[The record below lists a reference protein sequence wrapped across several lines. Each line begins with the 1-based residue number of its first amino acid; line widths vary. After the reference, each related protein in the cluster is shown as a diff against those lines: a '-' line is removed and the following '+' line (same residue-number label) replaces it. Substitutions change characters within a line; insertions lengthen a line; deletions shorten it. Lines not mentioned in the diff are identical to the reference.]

1 VTQVFAALALALVVL
16 GVSGQPGLSQ
26 PSVKQAS
33 VTQAMES
40 LPRAAPKFDEALD
53 ARVFAAALAF
63 TAPRTLD
70 AVTPATLTLWGLG
83 GIEALDPTM
92 TVAARGG
99 FVNLIDDGR
108 VVAAHRAPPAGDT
121 AAWGRLAAAMNG
133 EAFAF
138 SSRLRE
144 AGGPAAVQSFFDE
157 MFNHLDPYSRY
168 VPPAPAELARD
179 RLSVDAGVGISLV
192 RQKVGQKS
200 GQKTELIVSG
210 VAPGGP
216 AAEAGVRVGDRL
228 LSVDGIALRRRS
240 LNDVQALLT
249 GQEGDARKLKV
260 RGLDGILRVLPV
272 NLAYVPPETV
282 FTTRADGLLVL
293 RVSEFDG
300 NTAERLSQAIEAGMA
315 EKPAPAAMV
324 IDLRGNR
331 GGLLR
336 QAVTAVALFA
346 EQGIIASTAGR
357 DPQATHDWRI
367 DGGGDL
373 THNIMLLVLV
383 DGRTASAAEIMAA
396 GLADLGRAVVIGSS
410 TLGKGLVQ
418 TITTL
423 PDGGELYV
431 TWSRVLAPRLWPI
444 QMLGVMPQICTSRG
458 DAALHHELDDLADGH
473 NDMEKAVEMTR
484 AARPPLASAEALALR
499 QPCPAAGAS
508 DLDMEAAQFLA
519 KHPPAYQAALIR

>member
-1 VTQVFAALALALVVL
+1 
-16 GVSGQPGLSQ
+16 
-26 PSVKQAS
+26 
-33 VTQAMES
+33 METV
-40 LPRAAPKFDEALD
+40 PRNAPKFDEALD

-63 TAPRTLD
+63 TAPRTLET
-70 AVTPATLTLWGLG
+70 VTAANLTLWGLG

-92 TVAARGG
+92 TVAVQGA
-99 FVNLIDDGR
+99 FVNLVDNGR
-108 VVAAHRAPPAGDT
+108 VVAAHRAPPAADT
-121 AAWGRLAAAMNG
+121 PAWGRLAAAINA
-133 EAFAF
+133 EAFTF
-138 SSRLRE
+138 SSRLRQ

-168 VPPAPAELARD
+168 VPPAPAEVARD
-179 RLSVDAGVGISLV
+179 RLSVDAGVGLSFL
-192 RQKVGQKS
+192 RQKG
-200 GQKTELIVSG
+200 GLIVSG

-228 LSVDGIALRRRS
+228 LSVDGVALRGRS
-240 LNDVQALLT
+240 LDDVQALLT
-249 GQEGDARKLKV
+249 GQEGDERKLKV
-260 RGLDGILRVLPV
+260 RGLDGVLRVLPV
-272 NLAYVPPETV
+272 SLAYVPPETV
-282 FTTRADGLLVL
+282 FTTQAGGLLVL

-373 THNIMLLVLV
+373 THGIMLLVLV

-396 GLADLGRAVVIGSS
+396 ALADLGRAVVIGSS

-418 TITTL
+418 TLTTL

-444 QMLGVMPQICTSRG
+444 QMLGVMPQVCTSRG
-458 DAALHHELDDLADGH
+458 DAALHHDLDDLADGH
-473 NDMEKAVEMTR
+473 NDMELAVEKTR
-484 AARPPLASAEALALR
+484 AARPPLTAAEALALR
-499 QPCPAAGAS
+499 QPCPAAGGT
-508 DLDMEAAQFLA
+508 DLDLAAAQFLSRHKA
-519 KHPPAYQAALIR
+519 AYQAALIK